1 MQTKIYNIKDFTI
14 MKASELKKVI
24 KDGGLDK
31 YSNLYANT
39 KDQAERFIA
48 ALDSYIELY
57 GDEDDEVCI
66 FSVPGRSEISGNH
79 TDHNRGCVL
88 AGAIDRDIIA
98 VAAKNTDGTVN
109 FKSEGYP
116 MISIDLSALDE
127 PDNFENYS
135 SAALIAGLAKGFV
148 NSSYSIGGYNAYATT
163 EVLKGSGISSS
174 AAFEVMIGNIF
185 NYLYNDGAVSNV
197 EIAKLSQY
205 SENVYFGKPCGLMDQ
220 MACAVGGFVF
230 IDFEDPKNPI
240 VDPIAFSLTDAGYS
254 LCIVNTGGNH
264 ADLNDDYASVPYEM
278 KAVAKALGQEGLRGI
293 TEGQL
298 VRKIPELRETLG
310 DRAILRAIHFIR
322 ENDRVGDIR
331 DALKNSD
338 VTSFLQGILDSGS
351 SSFKYLQ
358 NVFTTINVKEQ
369 GLSLALALTE
379 GFLTGKGCAWRVHGG
394 GFAGTIQV
402 FIKNE
407 YVDRYIE
414 LMDSVFGEGS
424 AMNLKIRPVGATK
437 LF

>member
-1 MQTKIYNIKDFTI
+1 
-14 MKASELKKVI
+14 MKASELKKLLS
-24 KDGGLDK
+24 DGALEK
-31 YSNLYANT
+31 YSNLYVDT
-39 KDQAERFIA
+39 KAQTVRFLA

-57 GDEDDEVCI
+57 GDDEEDVGI

-98 VAAKNTDGTVN
+98 VAARNTDGVIR

-116 MISIDLSALDE
+116 KTEIDLSEIDD
-127 PDNFENYS
+127 PNNFENYTS
-135 SAALIAGLAKGFV
+135 KALIAGLAKGFV

-185 NYLYNDGAVSNV
+185 NYFYNDGKVSNV

-220 MACAVGGFVF
+220 VACAVGGFVF
-230 IDFEDPKNPI
+230 IDFKDPKDPI

-254 LCIVNTGGNH
+254 LAIVNTGGNH

-278 KAVAKALGQEGLRGI
+278 KAVAKELGADVLRGF
-293 TEGQL
+293 TEADIIA
-298 VRKIPELRETLG
+298 KIPVLREKLG
-310 DRAILRAIHFIR
+310 DRAILRALHFIR
-322 ENDRVGDIR
+322 ENDRVGVIR
-331 DALKNSD
+331 EALKNSD
-338 VTSFLQGILDSGS
+338 VNGFLNGILASGS

-379 GFLTGKGCAWRVHGG
+379 GYLDGKNCAYRVHGG

-407 YVDRYIE
+407 YIDGYVA
-414 LMDSVFGEGS
+414 LMDSVFGEG
-424 AMNLKIRPVGATK
+424 ATMNLKIRPVGACR

>member
-1 MQTKIYNIKDFTI
+1 
-14 MKASELKKVI
+14 MKATELKNYLKE
-24 KDGGLDK
+24 GGLAK
-31 YSNLYANT
+31 YAHLYADVAAQT
-39 KDQAERFIA
+39 ERFIA
-48 ALDSYIELY
+48 AIDSFTALF
-57 GDEDDEVCI
+57 GDDREIGI

-98 VAAKNTDGTVN
+98 VAAKNTDGVIR

-116 MISIDLSALDE
+116 QSTISLADIDN
-127 PDNFENYS
+127 PDNFENYTS
-135 SAALIAGLAKGFV
+135 DSLIAGLAKGFL
-148 NSSYSIGGYNAYATT
+148 NSDCSIGGYDAYATT

-185 NYLYNDGAVSNV
+185 NYLYNEGKVSNV

-205 SENVYFGKPCGLMDQ
+205 AENVYFGKPCGLMDQ
-220 MACAVGGFVF
+220 MACAVGGFVY
-230 IDFEDPKNPI
+230 IDFEDNKNPI
-240 VDPIAFSLTDAGYS
+240 VDPIDFSLTSAGYS

-264 ADLNDDYASVPYEM
+264 ANLNDDYASIPYEM
-278 KAVAKALGQEGLRGI
+278 KAVANQFGKEVLRGLCEEDI
-293 TEGQL
+293 IS
-298 VRKIPELRETLG
+298 KIASLREQHG
-310 DRAILRAIHFIR
+310 DRAVLRALHFVR
-322 ENDRVGDIR
+322 ENTRVGEIR
-331 DALKNSD
+331 DSLKNAD
-338 VTSFLQGILDSGS
+338 VNGFLDGILASGA

-358 NVFTTINVKEQ
+358 NVYTTINVKEQ

-379 GFLTGKGCAWRVHGG
+379 GYLEGKGCAWRVHGG

-407 YVDRYIE
+407 YIDGYCA
-414 LMDSVFGEGS
+414 LMDSVFGEGA
-424 AMNLKIRPVGATK
+424 AMKLKIRPVGACQ

>member
-1 MQTKIYNIKDFTI
+1 
-14 MKASELKKVI
+14 MKASELKKLI
-24 KDGGLDK
+24 QDGGLEK
-31 YSNLYANT
+31 YSNLYADT
-39 KDQAERFIA
+39 KAQAERFAA
-48 ALDSYIELY
+48 ALDSFIALY
-57 GDEDDEVCI
+57 GDEDDEVGI

-98 VAAKNTDGTVN
+98 VASRNTDGKVN

-116 MISIDLSALDE
+116 KISIDLSEIDE

-135 SAALIAGLAKGFV
+135 SAALIAGLAKGFT

-220 MACAVGGFVF
+220 MACAVGGFVY

-278 KAVAKALGQEGLRGI
+278 KAVAKALGQDALRGF
-293 TEGQL
+293 TEADII
-298 VRKIPELRETLG
+298 KNIPALRETLG
-310 DRAILRAIHFIR
+310 DRAILRAIHFVR
-322 ENDRVGDIR
+322 ENNRVGTIR
-331 DALKNSD
+331 AALKNSD
-338 VTSFLQGILDSGS
+338 VDAFLNGILASGA
-351 SSFKYLQ
+351 SSFKFLQ

-369 GLSLALALTE
+369 GLSLALALAE
-379 GFLTGKGCAWRVHGG
+379 GYLDGKNCAWRVHGG

-407 YVDRYIE
+407 YVDGFVA
-414 LMDSVFGEGS
+414 LMDSVFGEGA
-424 AMNLKIRPVGATK
+424 AMNLKIRPVGACR